1 MCCSSNGATRPPA
14 HLGLKLERDK
24 GMRVTNL
31 IRNPAFMD
39 YIILG
44 RYEQPLTLALHE
56 RKLIVQIIP
65 FENRA
70 RSWSPTM

>member
-1 MCCSSNGATRPPA
+1 
-14 HLGLKLERDK
+14 
-24 GMRVTNL
+24 MRVTNL

-65 FENRA
+65 SKTAPDPGHPRCDRD
-70 RSWSPTM
+70 RSAST